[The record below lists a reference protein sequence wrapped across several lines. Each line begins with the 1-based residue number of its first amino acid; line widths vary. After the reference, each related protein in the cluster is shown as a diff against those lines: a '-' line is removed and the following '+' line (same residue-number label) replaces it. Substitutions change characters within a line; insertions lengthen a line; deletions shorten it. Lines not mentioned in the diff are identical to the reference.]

1 MKSVFGVL
9 LISGPR
15 VQVPGGAPRKAL
27 NRKIRRFL
35 FLQGKRACLVH
46 IGPFHAAVKFRR
58 FLFRQRRSPA
68 VCAKYGR
75 PAAFGG

>member
-1 MKSVFGVL
+1 MKSVFEVL

-15 VQVPGGAPRKAL
+15 VRVPGGAPQKAL
-27 NRKIRRFL
+27 NRKIRRFF
-35 FLQGKRACLVH
+35 FLQGGWACLSH
-46 IGPFHAAVKFRR
+46 SGPFCAAVKFRR
-58 FLFRQRRSPA
+58 FLFRQKRSPA